1 MKKVTL
7 EREATIIRLPKVLKD
22 KLVEQAESLG
32 ISFNALV
39 IILLNQSLQ
48 K

>member
-1 MKKVTL
+1 MT
-7 EREATIIRLPKVLKD
+7 EREATIIRLPKELKD
-22 KLVEQAESLG
+22 KLVKQADNMG
-32 ISFNALV
+32 ISVNALV

>member
-1 MKKVTL
+1 MT
-7 EREATIIRLPKVLKD
+7 EREATIIRLPKELKK
-22 KLVEQAESLG
+22 KLVKQADNMG
-32 ISFNALV
+32 ISVNALV

>member
-1 MKKVTL
+1 MT
-7 EREATIIRLPKVLKD
+7 EREVTIIRLPKELKK
-22 KLVEQAESLG
+22 KLVKQADNMG
-32 ISFNALV
+32 ISVNALV